1 MNEMRGTSCRALARQ
16 LFSGAQWTQTD
27 YSVDRQWLSVVK
39 WQVVPELDYISVRTE
54 GKALIAAQVDD
65 VEWQPDCELVQL
77 GDNQTS
83 LRPRRLPTLLAGRFR
98 SALPDLAWSLTPPS
112 LQPAP
117 DLHTSRLA
125 SSHHLLLAT
134 PLNKPT
140 SLVSVS
146 QKTTFDTLSDIT
158 ILVI

>member
-1 MNEMRGTSCRALARQ
+1 MSSSAVLMSAVDTDGLLSWQILFVSGQVASGSRAGL
-16 LFSGAQWTQTD
+16 
-27 YSVDRQWLSVVK
+27 
-39 WQVVPELDYISVRTE
+39 SVRTE

-83 LRPRRLPTLLAGRFR
+83 LRPRRLPTLLPAA

-117 DLHTSRLA
+117 DLHTSRPGPL
-125 SSHHLLLAT
+125 HLIIYSAQLHFVQFHT
-134 PLNKPT
+134 KQPLIRY
-140 SLVSVS
+140 L
-146 QKTTFDTLSDIT
+146 IT
-158 ILVI
+158 YFSNYRE

>member
-1 MNEMRGTSCRALARQ
+1 M
-16 LFSGAQWTQTD
+16 
-27 YSVDRQWLSVVK
+27 VK

-117 DLHTSRLA
+117 DLHTSRPA

-134 PLNKPT
+134 PLNNPT
-140 SLVSVS
+140 SLVPVS
-146 QKTTFDTLSDIT
+146 
-158 ILVI
+158 